1 MIGVTASPLSVF
13 QNNIDIHIQFLQTFV
28 LLDGD
33 IKCPTENN
41 GDDDDD
47 NDDDD
52 DDDDDEGNLTVEP
65 VSAQGDIV

>member
-1 MIGVTASPLSVF
+1 MFCSDRAVRCDHGCRCHVCGG
-13 QNNIDIHIQFLQTFV
+13 FLG
-28 LLDGD
+28 LLVVGLRPC
-33 IKCPTENN
+33 KAENN

-47 NDDDD
+47 HDHNTD